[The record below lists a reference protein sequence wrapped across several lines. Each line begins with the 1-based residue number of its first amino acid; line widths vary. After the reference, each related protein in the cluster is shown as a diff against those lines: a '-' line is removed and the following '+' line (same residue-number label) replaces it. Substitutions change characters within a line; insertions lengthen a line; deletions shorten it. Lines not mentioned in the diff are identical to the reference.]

1 MGLCTVEAALLRP
14 PSSPLDDCLYVTRG
28 LEPPLQL
35 CRYHHSLTPPQCQTV
50 CPSVRIPSQILEMSS
65 TVCSERAAP
74 ESLSFW
80 SVRPLPACP
89 VVRRLP
95 ACQLWCA
102 AERHEVRHNWAL
114 VTLLGELEVVVK
126 RVKRM
131 PVTWDTC
138 KPWSKRRP
146 R

>member
-1 MGLCTVEAALLRP
+1 MTGGSLHKAESTRRDRAAAEERFRCSRWTGGPLPSQTQPHLSAQQEDGGGEVQVETVEEQLPYISSLAGGLVHRGGSALRP

-74 ESLSFW
+74 ESLSF
-80 SVRPLPACP
+80 
-89 VVRRLP
+89 
-95 ACQLWCA
+95 
-102 AERHEVRHNWAL
+102 
-114 VTLLGELEVVVK
+114 
-126 RVKRM
+126 
-131 PVTWDTC
+131 
-138 KPWSKRRP
+138 
-146 R
+146 